1 MSSLSTRGRARCLTM
16 TAATLLVLA
25 VVAEAKAQFAA
36 ERFVGTVQW
45 ISGERLALALDD
57 DTSIPVDLTNVDH
70 GSYQDLRPGDR
81 IVVTGKPSPDRDRLI
96 ATSIATVSQ

>member
-1 MSSLSTRGRARCLTM
+1 MSGLSTRGRARCLTV

-57 DTSIPVDLTNVDH
+57 DTSIPVDLTNVDQ